1 MRVLV
6 SMVAAAA
13 LASTAAAQF
22 EGFEPGPATPGT
34 APIPAGWTSVNDS
47 PGGPGTNPNWQI
59 RNDAVVFGANAGGTT
74 YAFAN
79 YNASTG
85 ANNISLY
92 LISPQVT
99 IANGASISFWTRV
112 AATPA
117 TFPDRLRLVFN
128 TTGSTLPADFTNV
141 LVTVNPTL
149 TPTGYPG
156 TWTQYTAT
164 VSGVTGSVTGRYAFH
179 YNPSNGGPAGS
190 NSDYIGLDD
199 ITFTPAGSGNVLASN
214 TDLGQGCIRQFTSFY
229 ERFITTP
236 SIDLSNS
243 AFSMLFTG
251 NGYIVIPS
259 TAAFL
264 APSATATN
272 LGLGDDT
279 ETGVSL
285 SAAFPYPGGSTTAF
299 NVASNGHVSTASN
312 GAQGDYTPTS
322 TEFLN
327 WVNPTW
333 AVWRD
338 FICNATGNVKFEEVG
353 GLACITW
360 DGVIGYVGTTPG
372 TVTSTFQLQ
381 FELATGNVNFVFQS
395 MDTVSI
401 SGYAGGDGYLVGY
414 SGPGANADGGNT
426 DVSAITALTLAGAD
440 VLPLALAATS
450 RPLTGT
456 NWDLSLSNV
465 PATGVLGVDV
475 FGLSDPGFNDLFFL
489 GAPGCGLRAALD
501 VTNAWLVSGA
511 THTYSLSIP
520 NNPALLNLNLFTTS
534 AVFQVP
540 SVNALGAITSN
551 GVRGVVGNF

>member
-6 SMVAAAA
+6 SMVVAAA
-13 LASTAAAQF
+13 LASTVAAQF
-22 EGFEPGPATPGT
+22 EGFEPGPATPGA
-34 APIPAGWTSVNDS
+34 APIPTGWTSVNAS
-47 PGGPGTNPNWQI
+47 VGGPGTNPNWQI
-59 RNDAVVFGANAGGTT
+59 RNDGVTFPANTGSS

-79 YNASTG
+79 YNAATG

-99 IANGASISFWTRV
+99 IANGASISFWTRTV
-112 AATPA
+112 NTVLY
-117 TFPDRLRLVFN
+117 PDRLQLVFN

-141 LVTVNPTL
+141 LLTVNPTL
-149 TPTGYPG
+149 TTTGYPNV
-156 TWTQYTAT
+156 WTQYTAT
-164 VSGVTGSVTGRYAFH
+164 ISGVTGSVTGRYAFH
-179 YNPSNGGPAGS
+179 YNPSNGGPTGS
-190 NSDYIGLDD
+190 NSDYVGIDD
-199 ITFTPAGSGNVLASN
+199 VLFTPAGAGSVLASN
-214 TDLGQGCIRQFTSFY
+214 TALGQGCVAAYTSFY
-229 ERFITTP
+229 ERFASTP
-236 SIDLSNS
+236 SIDLSNLR
-243 AFSMLFTG
+243 FTMIFTG
-251 NGYIVIPS
+251 NGYVVVPS
-259 TAAFL
+259 ATAFI

-279 ETGVSL
+279 ETLVSL
-285 SAAFPYPGGSTTAF
+285 SSPFPFPGGSTSSF
-299 NVASNGHVSTASN
+299 NVASNGHVATASN
-312 GAQGDYTPTS
+312 SSSGDYTPTA

-327 WVNPTW
+327 WTNPTW

-353 GLACITW
+353 GTAFITW
-360 DGVIGYVGTTPG
+360 DGVIGYVGTTAG

-401 SGYAGGDGYLVGY
+401 STFAGGDGYLVGY
-414 SGPGANADGGNT
+414 SGPGANANGGKT
-426 DVSAITALTLAGAD
+426 DISALTALTLAAAD
-440 VLPLALAATS
+440 VLPLTLAATS
-450 RPLTGT
+450 RPITGA
-456 NWDLSLSNV
+456 NWDLSVSNV
-465 PATGVLGVDV
+465 PATGVLGIDV

-520 NNPALLNLNLFTTS
+520 NNPALLNLNLYTTS

-540 SVNALGAITSN
+540 QVNALGAITSN
-551 GVRGVVGNF
+551 GIRGMVGNL